1 VLIEAGATIDK
12 ISVIGGGARSMWW
25 GGVLAA
31 ALKRPLIYRD
41 ASEVGP
47 AFGAAR
53 LARIAKTGE
62 RAEDVCRPPPVR
74 VVVEPNERDIQQLAP
89 KRKKFS
95 QIYQDLRPRFR
106 GV

>member
-1 VLIEAGATIDK
+1 
-12 ISVIGGGARSMWW
+12 MWW
-25 GGVLAA
+25 GGVLAG
-31 ALKRPLIYRD
+31 ALDRPLIYRD

-62 RAEDVCRPPPVR
+62 PVEDVCRPPPVR
-74 VVVEPNERDIQQLAP
+74 AVLEPNARDCAQLAP
-89 KRKKFS
+89 KRQAFS
-95 QIYQDLRPRFR
+95 KIYQDLKQRFR

>member
-1 VLIEAGATIDK
+1 
-12 ISVIGGGARSMWW
+12 MWW

-31 ALKRPLIYRD
+31 ALRRPLIYRD

-53 LARIAKTGE
+53 LARIAKTAE
-62 RAEDVCRPPPVR
+62 RAEDICRPPPVR
-74 VVVEPNERDIQQLAP
+74 VVIEPNARDIERLAP
-89 KRKKFS
+89 KRKMFS